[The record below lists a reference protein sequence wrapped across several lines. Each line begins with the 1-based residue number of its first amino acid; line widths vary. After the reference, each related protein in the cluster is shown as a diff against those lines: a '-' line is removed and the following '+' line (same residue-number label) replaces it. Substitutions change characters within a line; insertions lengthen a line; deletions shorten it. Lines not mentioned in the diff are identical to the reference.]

1 MWDHRLEKA
10 RMNITLPLRF
20 LKPVKISVPKLCKT
34 ETQTEK
40 VKIEVVEDRQYV
52 FINTGAVVVSTIDL
66 KNDMILMVW
75 HMIDDGV
82 CEVDFGVK
90 INKNMTDSKI
100 N

>member
-1 MWDHRLEKA
+1 
-10 RMNITLPLRF
+10 MNITLPLRF

-34 ETQTEK
+34 ITQTEK
-40 VKIEVVEDRQYV
+40 VKIKVTEDKQYI
-52 FINTGAVVVSTIDL
+52 FIDTGAIVVSTIDL
-66 KNDMILMVW
+66 NNDMVLMIW

-90 INKNMTDSKI
+90 INKNMVGSKI